1 MNHKL
6 VVSFDFLKLVFN
18 FFLQVFRT
26 DPHTIGDDRVKG
38 NAGVGIA
45 VDQAEIVD
53 GNTAVN
59 FKNLLFYL
67 LLHLGN
73 CGIIGFN
80 RIHVDDGFTSE
91 FLIQLPFNV
100 INHVMDTQRL

>member
-45 VDQAEIVD
+45 VDQAWNPSD
-53 GNTAVN
+53 GNIGNWEIIIALWRS
-59 FKNLLFYL
+59 LLFRE
-67 LLHLGN
+67 HLFVEIYPHFRVRYNGLVA
-73 CGIIGFN
+73 F
-80 RIHVDDGFTSE
+80 VSF
-91 FLIQLPFNV
+91 
-100 INHVMDTQRL
+100 

>member
-45 VDQAEIVD
+45 VDQAEIFCSTCCCIWAIAALLVSI
-53 GNTAVN
+53 GSMWMTASHPS
-59 FKNLLFYL
+59 F
-67 LLHLGN
+67 
-73 CGIIGFN
+73 
-80 RIHVDDGFTSE
+80 
-91 FLIQLPFNV
+91 
-100 INHVMDTQRL
+100 

>member
-38 NAGVGIA
+38 NACVGIA

-53 GNTAVN
+53 GNTEVN
-59 FKNLLFYL
+59 FKNLLF
-67 LLHLGN
+67 
-73 CGIIGFN
+73 
-80 RIHVDDGFTSE
+80 
-91 FLIQLPFNV
+91 
-100 INHVMDTQRL
+100 